1 MKNEYFIIL
10 SILIIVYMIYS
21 VRKNKLSIKTSFG
34 WVITSLIMLVLAI
47 FPKSIDF
54 VAEKLN
60 ISYPPT
66 LLLTLCVVILLI
78 QNFNTSKK
86 IYELQ
91 EKINYLAQDV
101 SINKSRIKKDK

>member
-34 WVITSLIMLVLAI
+34 WVMISLIMLVLSI

-54 VAEKLN
+54 IAEKLN

-66 LLLTLCVVILLI
+66 LLLTLCIVLLLVK
-78 QNFNTSKK
+78 NFNMSKK

-101 SINKSRIKKDK
+101 SITKSRIKKNK